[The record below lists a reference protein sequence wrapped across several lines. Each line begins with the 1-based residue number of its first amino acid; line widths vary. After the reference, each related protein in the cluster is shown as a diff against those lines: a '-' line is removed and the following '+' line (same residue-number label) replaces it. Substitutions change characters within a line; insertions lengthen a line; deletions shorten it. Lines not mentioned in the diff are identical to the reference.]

1 MIKTLRTAGHLYMLK
16 KKCMYTVCIW
26 KFLVYDLII
35 ILMHVHCIFLSILL
49 CRIALMQFATSD
61 QIFLLDMITLH
72 SLLHKSDWFLLA
84 NALFCNEEMI
94 KLGQQMN

>member
-1 MIKTLRTAGHLYMLK
+1 
-16 KKCMYTVCIW
+16 
-26 KFLVYDLII
+26 
-35 ILMHVHCIFLSILL
+35 
-49 CRIALMQFATSD
+49 MQFATSD

-94 KLGQQMN
+94 KLGQQMNWPILFFKIKHCRFMCITF

>member
-1 MIKTLRTAGHLYMLK
+1 
-16 KKCMYTVCIW
+16 MYTVYIW
-26 KFLVYDLII
+26 KFLVHELII
-35 ILMHVHCIFLSILL
+35 ILIHVHSIFFSILPS
-49 CRIALMQFATSD
+49 RIALMQFATPD

-72 SLLHKSDWFLLA
+72 SHLHKSDWLLLA

>member
-1 MIKTLRTAGHLYMLK
+1 
-16 KKCMYTVCIW
+16 
-26 KFLVYDLII
+26 
-35 ILMHVHCIFLSILL
+35 
-49 CRIALMQFATSD
+49 MQFATSD

-94 KLGQQMN
+94 KLGQQMNWPILFLKIKHCRFMCITFQHLIYERP